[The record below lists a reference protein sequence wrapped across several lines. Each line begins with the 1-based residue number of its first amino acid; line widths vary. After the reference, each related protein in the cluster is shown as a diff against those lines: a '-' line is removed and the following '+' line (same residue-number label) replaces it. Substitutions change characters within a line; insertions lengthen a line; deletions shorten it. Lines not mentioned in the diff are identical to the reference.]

1 MLPRRRATRQNA
13 RVRLPFGRGGVG
25 TDEQA
30 VAAHSPTRF
39 TTKLSRWFAPKS
51 VSVRASR

>member
-1 MLPRRRATRQNA
+1 MLPRRRATRPNA
-13 RVRLPFGRGGVG
+13 RAYASRSAGAAVG

-30 VAAHSPTRF
+30 VAARLRL

-51 VSVRASR
+51 VSVRAAR